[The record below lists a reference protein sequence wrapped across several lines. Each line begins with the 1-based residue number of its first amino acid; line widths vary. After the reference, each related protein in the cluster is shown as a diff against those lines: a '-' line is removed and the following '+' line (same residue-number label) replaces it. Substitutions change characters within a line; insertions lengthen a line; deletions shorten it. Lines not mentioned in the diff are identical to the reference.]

1 MKLPNLKTL
10 DYKQLAIDHGEKL
23 AIAIVGLLLLFVL
36 WTTKWSQ
43 PIAKTP
49 VELVDQAMTTEEK
62 IKKQPWPEGDA
73 KALNTG
79 ADLNAKAVAMLNPL
93 EFAPWALPVAMNKP
107 YHPDRTLITKPKW
120 LAVRDLVADAQD
132 VDLEMDPKAAHWT
145 MASENSRRKTRLRPR
160 KPRRPKKRRRKRK
173 KSKRRRTSR
182 KI

>member
-49 VELVDQAMTTEEK
+49 VELVDQATTTEEK
-62 IKKQPWPEGDA
+62 IKKQPWPEADA
-73 KALNTG
+73 KALHTG

-132 VDLEMDPKAAHWT
+132 VDLEMDPKAAALGRWHP
-145 MASENSRRKTRLRPR
+145 KTQEGRHV
-160 KPRRPKKRRRKRK
+160 
-173 KSKRRRTSR
+173 
-182 KI
+182 